1 MRPARLPAPLLAL
14 ALTACAVGTGGT
26 AAPAGTATST
36 PAPRTTTSPA
46 PTPEPDP
53 LAQAVDAALAGLDR
67 RAQVAQLF
75 VVSVELTDLSPA
87 GALVREQDVGGIFLR
102 GRSTASTAELAALT
116 GSWVEA
122 ADGPAP
128 WIAADQE
135 GGAVQAL
142 SGEGFSALPP
152 AVEQAA
158 LPPEQLAGLA
168 GDLGASLAAAG
179 VTLDLA
185 PVVDVVPPG
194 TERGNPPIG
203 FYGRQYGGSPEE
215 VVRAAG
221 AVAWGLAEHGVV
233 PTLKHFPGL
242 GRLNR
247 NPDVDPVVVDDETTV
262 DGEQVRAFAA
272 LVDSPADPFVMMS
285 SATYSQ
291 LDAGQAA
298 LFSPAIVT
306 GLLRERL
313 GFDGVVITDDV
324 GNAAALQDVPVGERA
339 TRFLAAG
346 GTLVLT
352 LQPRDVP
359 AMVEAVLARDATD
372 PAFAARVDDAVRTA
386 LLAKARAG
394 LLPPV

>member
-1 MRPARLPAPLLAL
+1 MRPARLLAPLLAL
-14 ALTACAVGTGGT
+14 ALTACAGGT
-26 AAPAGTATST
+26 SAPATTA
-36 PAPRTTTSPA
+36 TTSPAPTTPASA

-53 LAQAVDAALAGLDR
+53 LEQAVDAALAGLDR

-75 VVSVELTDLSPA
+75 VVSVELTDLSP
-87 GALVREQDVGGIFLR
+87 GEALIREQDVGGIFLR
-102 GRSTASTAELAALT
+102 GRSTASTAELATLT
-116 GSWVEA
+116 ESWVEA

-158 LPPEQLAGLA
+158 LPPEQLAALASGL
-168 GDLGASLAAAG
+168 GSELAAAG

-203 FYGRQYGGSPEE
+203 FYGRQYGGDPEE
-215 VVRAAG
+215 VVLAAG

-242 GRLNR
+242 GRLDR
-247 NPDVDPVVVDDETTV
+247 NPDVDPVVVDDRTTA
-262 DGEQVRAFAA
+262 DGEQVQAFAA

-285 SATYSQ
+285 SATYAQ

-298 LFSPAIVT
+298 LFSPAVVT

-359 AMVEAVLARDATD
+359 EMVDAVLARDAAD
-372 PAFAARVDDAVRTA
+372 PVFAARVDDAVRTA

-394 LLPPV
+394 LLPPA